1 MALSSFHP
9 TVRRWFESR
18 LGNPTLPQVA
28 AVGRWSR
35 FRAMDDEAPTD
46 VASPEQIEFAL
57 DEAVALVRKIRNRD
71 ESPLTVAAA
80 DPLNLRGILTP
91 DERVSSHTQSWAS
104 VL

>member
-35 FRAMDDEAPTD
+35 FRAMDDEA
-46 VASPEQIEFAL
+46 SPEQIEFAL
-57 DEAVALVRKIRNRD
+57 GEAVALVRKIRNRD

-91 DERVSSHTQSWAS
+91 DERVSSHTQSWVS

>member
-9 TVRRWFESR
+9 TARRWFESR
-18 LGNPTLPQVA
+18 LGNPTLPQ
-28 AVGRWSR
+28 
-35 FRAMDDEAPTD
+35 
-46 VASPEQIEFAL
+46 
-57 DEAVALVRKIRNRD
+57 VALVRKIRNRD

-91 DERVSSHTQSWAS
+91 DERVSSHTQSWVS